1 MLWRPDEHEPL
12 TEQEWDPDIARD
24 AIAEIVADAEAA
36 AEDGVWPTHPLDEV
50 PEEERFCSLYLG
62 GAGMIWGLHRLGS
75 NLDLAAAIAATLDR
89 YRTAP
94 AGEESTHPPSLLL
107 GETGILAVAQKLG
120 APVADE
126 RRLSDLVRANREH
139 ETWELLLG
147 SPGTMLAA
155 RACGLEREWQE
166 SAALLYDHWDPD
178 SDMWTHDLYGEIRP
192 YIGAGHGFASNVHAL
207 RGFVDDNVLR
217 TRVARLLTRTAHHE
231 GDLVNWPPG
240 DVPWGEQEPQ
250 VRVQWC
256 HGAPGI
262 ITTLA
267 DLMPPDLAIAGGEL
281 TWRAGPLRKGP
292 GLCHGT
298 AGNGFAFLRLYELT
312 GDPSWLDRARRFAM
326 HAIGQV
332 ARDKQ
337 RYGRGRYTL
346 WTGDIGAA
354 VYLKACLDA
363 DPRFPIMDVI

>member
-12 TEQEWDPDIARD
+12 TNQEWDPDKARD
-24 AIAEIVADAEAA
+24 AIAEVVADAEAA
-36 AEDGVWPTHPLDEV
+36 AENGVWPTHPLDEV
-50 PEEERFCSLYLG
+50 PQEERFCSVYLG

-75 NLDLAAAIAATLDR
+75 NQDLRAAIRTTLQR
-89 YRTAP
+89 YRSAP
-94 AGEESTHPPSLLL
+94 AAEESTHAPSLLL

-126 RRLSDLVRANREH
+126 RRLSFLVRANREY
-139 ETWELLLG
+139 ETWELLWG

-155 RACGLEREWQE
+155 RACGLDQEWQE
-166 SAALLYDHWDPD
+166 SAALLYEQWDTAT
-178 SDMWTHDLYGEIRP
+178 DMWTHHLYGRLRP
-192 YIGAGHGFASNVHAL
+192 HIGAGHGFASNVHAL
-207 RGFVDDNVLR
+207 RGFVDDDVLKA
-217 TRVARLLTRTAHHE
+217 RVASLLTRTAHHE
-231 GDLVNWPPG
+231 EDLLNWPPE
-240 DVPWGEQEPQ
+240 DRPWSEQEQ
-250 VRVQWC
+250 WARVQWC

-267 DLMPPDLAIAGGEL
+267 DLMPPEMAIAGGEM
-281 TWRAGPLRKGP
+281 TWRAGPLRKGH

-298 AGNGFAFLRLYELT
+298 AGNGFAFLKLYDLT
-312 GDPSWLDRARRFAM
+312 GDERWLGRARRFAM
-326 HAIGQV
+326 HAIDQV
-332 ARDKQ
+332 ARDRE

-363 DPRFPIMDVI
+363 EPAFPIMDNF